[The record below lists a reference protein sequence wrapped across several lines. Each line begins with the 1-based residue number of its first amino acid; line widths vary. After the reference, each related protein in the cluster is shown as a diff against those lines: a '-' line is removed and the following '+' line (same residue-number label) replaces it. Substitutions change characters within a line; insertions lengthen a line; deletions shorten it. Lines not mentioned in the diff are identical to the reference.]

1 MGLRIMQS
9 RIGMVGGTLI
19 IERNPDGGTSVACTA
34 PVNTKH
40 GHEK

>member
-19 IERNPDGGTSVACTA
+19 IERNPTA
-34 PVNTKH
+34 ARAWLAPRQSNPKH